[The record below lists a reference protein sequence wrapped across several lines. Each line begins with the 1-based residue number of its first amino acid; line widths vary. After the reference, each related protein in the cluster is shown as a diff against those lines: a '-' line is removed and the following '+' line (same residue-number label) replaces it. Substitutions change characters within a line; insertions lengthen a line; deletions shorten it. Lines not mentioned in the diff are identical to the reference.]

1 MHELSLVQSMLTIVE
16 QYAGSEKF
24 SQVRS
29 LKLSFGRLSC
39 LDQKSLEFAF
49 SVQSVD
55 TIAEGA
61 TLDFEILPARIYCFS
76 CEEDIILPGILE
88 GHCPRCNGQ
97 DIILSGGTDELKLLE
112 MDVD

>member
-1 MHELSLVQSMLTIVE
+1 MHELSLIQSLLSIVE
-16 QYAGSEKF
+16 EHAARENF

-29 LKLSFGRLSC
+29 LKLCFGRLSC

-49 SVQSVD
+49 SVQAVG
-55 TIAEGA
+55 TRAEHA

-76 CEEDIILPGILE
+76 CEEDFVLPGILE
-88 GHCPRCNGQ
+88 GHCPRCHGQ
-97 DIILSGGTDELKLLE
+97 DIILSGGTEELKLLE

>member
-1 MHELSLVQSMLTIVE
+1 VHELSLVRSLLNIVE
-16 QYAGSEKF
+16 EYAALEKF
-24 SQVRS
+24 SHVRS

-49 SVQSVD
+49 PVQSAG
-55 TIAEGA
+55 TRAEQA

-76 CEEDIILPGILE
+76 CEEDITLPGILE
-88 GHCPRCNGQ
+88 GYCPRCDGQ
-97 DIILSGGTDELKLLE
+97 DIVLSGGTEELKLLA

>member
-1 MHELSLVQSMLTIVE
+1 MHELSLVQSLLSIVE
-16 QYAGSEKF
+16 QYADRENF
-24 SQVRS
+24 SRVRS

-55 TIAEGA
+55 TIAQDA
-61 TLDFEILPARIYCFS
+61 SLNFQILPARIYCFS
-76 CEEDIILPGILE
+76 CGQDIVLSGALAE
-88 GHCPRCNGQ
+88 YCPRCHGQ
-97 DIILSGGTDELKLLE
+97 DIVLSGGTEELKLLE